1 MSPAAG
7 HISATR
13 WLHSECGQ
21 KTVISALPTL
31 QWEFIYGLF
40 EATYSPFIRSST
52 WNTMRNP
59 SFLLLFLLCSSDFN
73 SSSRIPGHS
82 EQPCSLSPFYTLHHV
97 TVMGHQNLQV
107 NMLRKVV
114 SVGRGWEGVNERA
127 MTSSELHVSQILGV
141 RGDLLPVP
149 FLSLLL
155 CLRWPRANSSWKS
168 LPEAWPMLSQPC
180 ISVRFEIILTEKKRC
195 KNRVPLHLYPRY
207 PEVSNHFAT

>member
-1 MSPAAG
+1 MEHHAESIIPTALSP
-7 HISATR
+7 
-13 WLHSECGQ
+13 
-21 KTVISALPTL
+21 
-31 QWEFIYGLF
+31 
-40 EATYSPFIRSST
+40 
-52 WNTMRNP
+52 
-59 SFLLLFLLCSSDFN
+59 LLLWLQFFISHPRSQWATLFTLSLC
-73 SSSRIPGHS
+73 
-82 EQPCSLSPFYTLHHV
+82 TLHHV

-114 SVGRGWEGVNERA
+114 LVGRGWERVNERA
-127 MTSSELHVSQILGV
+127 MTSSELHVSQIPGV

-168 LPEAWPMLSQPC
+168 LPEAWPMLSQPG